1 MSFKAILSYDG
12 THYFGW
18 QKTKTG
24 PSIQEELEKAIF
36 RIANETSLPEAASRT
51 DRGVHAEGQTIH
63 FHLKKEFEP
72 QRLQRGLNAVLPPDI
87 RILSL
92 ESSPADFH
100 PTLQASAKEYHY
112 RLSIGPV
119 YDPMQRGYA
128 WHVPYSLE
136 LNTMAKASHDLLGNK
151 TLPLLP
157 TNRKKIPIVFS
168 KKSKSNC

>member
-51 DRGVHAEGQTIH
+51 DRGVHAEG
-63 FHLKKEFEP
+63 